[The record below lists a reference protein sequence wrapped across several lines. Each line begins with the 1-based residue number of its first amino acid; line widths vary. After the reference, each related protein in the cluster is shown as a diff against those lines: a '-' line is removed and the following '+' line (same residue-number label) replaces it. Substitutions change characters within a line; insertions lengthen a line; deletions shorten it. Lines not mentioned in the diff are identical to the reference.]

1 MASRNIPEKL
11 REGIEAA
18 RRGDKITAQRL
29 LRQVVDDDPGNE
41 VAWMWLASTAP
52 TLEERRSYLERVLK
66 LNPKNTRAREA
77 LDQLAGLLPTT
88 SVGARPQ
95 QPRTSAR
102 AGGGNLPIGYI
113 VVGAAALVLVIVGI
127 IFASALTQRPA
138 PPNEATRE
146 SISALLPSDTPA
158 PTRGPSPTPTASP
171 FYGVIVAQ
179 PTNNATLPPTFT
191 PTFTPTPSNTPT
203 PTITPYPLSQF
214 TLLYTSKQGDAQAA
228 LFQSAGDG
236 GGDKQIGDSADGFSD
251 PAYDPSGLKVAFV
264 RTVSYKKD
272 DKDVTSPELF
282 IAPADNLGE
291 ARQVTQM
298 GTSLLASPTWSPDGI
313 QLVFVSNFDGESKLW
328 YITED
333 GNNLRQLTT
342 GKWADKDPA
351 WSPKGDVIVF
361 ASEQANKPGSGLTE
375 LFSITPDGKD
385 LKQLTDD
392 NNSSYSP
399 SWSPDGQ
406 RIAFASD
413 RLGTSNLY
421 IMNADGQGTVGLTF
435 DIEKVE
441 NRHPV
446 FTPDGSHLV
455 FASNRDG
462 KTFQLYQMDL
472 KTSDIT
478 RLTNNDRDIGWVQFR
493 PEPLLKLQQTTQG

>member
-1 MASRNIPEKL
+1 LASRNIPEKL

-18 RRGDKITAQRL
+18 RRGDKTAAQRL

-77 LDQLAGLLPTT
+77 LDQLAGLLPAT
-88 SVGARPQ
+88 SVGARAQ
-95 QPRTSAR
+95 QRTPAR
-102 AGGGNLPIGYI
+102 AGGSGLPVGYI
-113 VVGAAALVLVIVGI
+113 VAGAAALVLVIVAI
-127 IFASALTQRPA
+127 VFASALTQRPA

-146 SISALLPSDTPA
+146 SILALPSNTPA
-158 PTRGPSPTPTASP
+158 PTAGPSPTPTASP
-171 FYGVIVAQ
+171 FYGVIVEQ

-191 PTFTPTPSNTPT
+191 PTFTSTPSDTPT
-203 PTITPYPLSQF
+203 PTATPYPMSQF
-214 TLLYTSKQGDAQAA
+214 MLLYTTKQGDAQAA

-236 GGDKQIGDSADGFSD
+236 GGDKQIGDAADGFND
-251 PAYDPSGLKVAFV
+251 PAYDPSGQKVAFV
-264 RTVSYKKD
+264 RTVTYKKD

-282 IAPADNLGE
+282 IAPVDKLGE
-291 ARQVTQM
+291 ARQVTKM
-298 GTSLLASPTWSPDGI
+298 GTSHLASPTWSPDGI
-313 QLVFVSNFDGESKLW
+313 QLVFVSNFDGVDKLW

-351 WSPKGDVIVF
+351 WSPTDDVIVF
-361 ASEQANKPGSGLTE
+361 ASEQANKVGSGLTE
-375 LFSITPDGKD
+375 LFSITSDGKD
-385 LKQLTDD
+385 VKQLTDD

-399 SWSPDGQ
+399 SWSPDG
-406 RIAFASD
+406 RHIAFASD
-413 RLGTSNLY
+413 RLGTSNIY
-421 IMNADGQGTVGLTF
+421 IMNADGQGTIGLTF
-435 DIEKVE
+435 NIEKVE

-446 FTPDGSHLV
+446 FTPDGEHLV
-455 FASNRDG
+455 FASNRDS
-462 KTFQLYQMDL
+462 KPFQLYIMDL
-472 KTSDIT
+472 KTSEIS
-478 RLTNNDRDIGWVQFR
+478 RLTSNDRDIDWLQFR